1 LKERNHPLKLQIK
14 INGKIYE
21 AEVDI
26 LEDDEEQSQPT
37 LPVFHPVPV
46 TYAPVAA
53 ASGSHAPDAAAY
65 GGEEKVLRSPVT
77 GLVDHIL
84 VRPGQVVAKGELLL
98 VLESMKMETN
108 VTAPRAGTIAAIAAQ
123 QGHSVKTGDI
133 LVAFA

>member
-1 LKERNHPLKLQIK
+1 MKLQIK

-26 LEDDEEQSQPT
+26 LEEDEEQNPPALPAFQPA
-37 LPVFHPVPV
+37 PV
-46 TYAPVAA
+46 TYAPVAVA
-53 ASGSHAPDAAAY
+53 AGPHAPDASAY

-77 GLVDHIL
+77 GLVVRIAA
-84 VRPGQVVAKGELLL
+84 RPGMTVAKGALLL

-108 VTAPRAGTIAAIAAQ
+108 ITAPYDGTIAAITAQ

-133 LVAFA
+133 LAAFA